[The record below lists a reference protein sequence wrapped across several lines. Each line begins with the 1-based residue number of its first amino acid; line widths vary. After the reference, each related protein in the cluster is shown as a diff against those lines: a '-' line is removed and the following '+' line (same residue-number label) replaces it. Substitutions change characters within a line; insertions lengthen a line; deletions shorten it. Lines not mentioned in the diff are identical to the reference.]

1 MDDKCRS
8 FLKENGINADAALEF
23 MMGSERMF
31 EKYLYRFTEDPT
43 FSELFSSIKEQRREE
58 ARIAAHSLKSITAT
72 LGFTELNR
80 LVKAQELAFKEERWD
95 DGVAMEPDVQAEYQR
110 ICKIIEQAKE
120 NSQKYSGFA

>member
-23 MMGSERMF
+23 MMGCERMF

-43 FSELFSSIKEQRREE
+43 FPELFSSIKEQRREE

-80 LVKAQELAFKEERWD
+80 LVKAQELAFKEGRWD

-120 NSQKYSGFA
+120 NS

>member
-43 FSELFSSIKEQRREE
+43 FSELFSSI
-58 ARIAAHSLKSITAT
+58 
-72 LGFTELNR
+72 NR
-80 LVKAQELAFKEERWD
+80 LVKAQELAFKEGRWD